1 MKVNKGF
8 TLIELV
14 MVIVILGILSVLA
27 APRFLNLQ
35 TDARNS
41 ALQGLKGS
49 MEGAFSLAYGKLA
62 IAGYEKLS
70 YFDFD
75 VEDVFPG
82 CTGNCKFSY
91 GYPVPTE
98 EALSYIVNGIGTDFS
113 VGMFQGTGEKPFV
126 FISSPENMTDSGAL
140 VKESCYL
147 KYSMTTIIGDGE
159 TISPGEVEFFECK

>member
-1 MKVNKGF
+1 
-8 TLIELV
+8 
-14 MVIVILGILSVLA
+14 MVIVILGILSVTA

-49 MEGAFSLAYGKLA
+49 MESAFSLAYGKLA
-62 IAGYEKLS
+62 IEGYEGLN
-70 YFDFD
+70 YFEFD
-75 VEDVFPG
+75 AEEVFPG
-82 CTGNCKFSY
+82 CTRNCKFSY

-113 VGMFQGTGEKPFV
+113 VGMFEGTAENPFV
-126 FISSPENMTDSGAL
+126 LISFPENMTDSGAL

-147 KYSMTTIIGDGE
+147 KYSMTTIVSADE
-159 TISPGEVEFFECK
+159 TPPPGEIELFECD